1 MHTVVTAGT
10 ARNIFTNMPF
20 SVAGK
25 TGSAQNHQYDKKAH
39 SWFIGFAPCSAQAPA
54 RYAFACC
61 VENSGYGRAAAAP
74 VCRDVLR
81 LAEVGS

>member
-1 MHTVVTAGT
+1 MRTVVTNGT
-10 ARNIFTNMPF
+10 ARNIFTRMPF
-20 SVAGK
+20 TVAGK
-25 TGSAQNHQYDKKAH
+25 TGSAQNHQYDGKAH
-39 SWFIGFAPCSAQAPA
+39 SWFIGFAPCSESEAA

-81 LAEVGS
+81 RLK